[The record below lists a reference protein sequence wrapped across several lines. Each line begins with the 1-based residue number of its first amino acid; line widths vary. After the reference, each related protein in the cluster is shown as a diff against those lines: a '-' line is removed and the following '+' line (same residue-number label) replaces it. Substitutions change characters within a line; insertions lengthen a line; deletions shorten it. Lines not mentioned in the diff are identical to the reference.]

1 MTKANFSLAAAA
13 TLVLSSTMV
22 LAQAAPADATQAAK
36 PSPYQG
42 VSEPPASDVINT
54 TEQAP
59 PPPAAATQ
67 PAPVPAA
74 SPAPPPAAAASDN
87 PDAGIIETPLPP
99 SAGEYTPHAAAALRA
114 RSADATFDGSTDS
127 RDKDIVTYVPGPA
140 NALPEGTV
148 FKVRML
154 QDIDAGSTTPG
165 TPFRAQ
171 LSEDILR
178 NGRVVVPVG
187 SELHGRVVFAT
198 AGRRLNGGSV
208 IHLRPDEFVLPD
220 GTRYHVHAQVIDTFG
235 SNTKA
240 KGEGDIVA
248 NEHGKRTVAELGMG
262 AGSGAIVGAAV
273 GGGVGAVVGTAVGAG
288 VVTAHWLLTNWSAD
302 VSAESTVVFSLT
314 DPMFLTPVQD
324 QKTELLPQ
332 TF

>member
-1 MTKANFSLAAAA
+1 MTKASFSLAAAA
-13 TLVLSSTMV
+13 TLILSSTMV
-22 LAQAAPADATQAAK
+22 LAQAASADGTQGAK

-59 PPPAAATQ
+59 PPPATA
-67 PAPVPAA
+67 PLPVPAPSV
-74 SPAPPPAAAASDN
+74 SPAQAPPAAASDN

-99 SAGEYTPHAAAALRA
+99 SAQDYTPHAAAALRG
-114 RSADATFDGSTDS
+114 RSADATFEGSTDS

-140 NALPEGTV
+140 NALPEGTI

-154 QDIDAGSTTPG
+154 QDIDAGSTKPG

-171 LSEDILR
+171 LTEDILR

-220 GTRYHVHAQVIDTFG
+220 GTRYHLHAEVIDTFG

-248 NEHGKRTVAELGMG
+248 NEHGKRTIAELGMG